1 MPASKGIFPTQGSNL
16 RLLHLLH
23 CRRIL
28 YPLGHLGSPYPDLL
42 VTMGVWADYQ
52 EGTNIMMNGE
62 GLDTPVDKRG
72 SEVLYIR
79 GSMQGTC
86 F

>member
-16 RLLHLLH
+16 CLLHLLH

-28 YPLGHLGSPYPDLL
+28 YPLGHPGNPYPDLL
-42 VTMGVWADYQ
+42 VTMGIWADYQ
-52 EGTNIMMNGE
+52 EGTNVMMNGE

-72 SEVLYIR
+72 SEVLYI
-79 GSMQGTC
+79 
-86 F
+86 